1 MKKDQ
6 IAKVAR
12 NARAPARAW
21 QSGQGGP
28 AQAQAL
34 KAFLCEPDDSKRARV
49 YLWQLRFYP
58 G

>member
-6 IAKVAR
+6 TAKIAR
-12 NARAPARAW
+12 TRAPACAW

-34 KAFLCEPDDSKRARV
+34 KAFPCEPDDSKRARV
-49 YLWQLRFYP
+49 YLWQLRFHP